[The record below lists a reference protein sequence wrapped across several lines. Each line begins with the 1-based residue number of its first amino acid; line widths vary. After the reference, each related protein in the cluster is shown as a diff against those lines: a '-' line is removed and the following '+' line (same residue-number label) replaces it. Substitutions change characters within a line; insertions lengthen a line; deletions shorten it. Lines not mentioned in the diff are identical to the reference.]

1 MFKVRFMLVAK
12 RWRKN
17 MTTENTPELDNFFAT
32 IQNPYPSYA
41 YLREHEPV
49 HWNPMFSCFTLTRYD
64 DVNMVFSDSQRFS
77 SNVWSDVPE
86 RAGFMGEDEKSRS
99 LRQIIPFLAY
109 NLQGMDPPGHTRQRT
124 LMTKTF
130 TPRMIEAFRPTVQ
143 KLVDELI
150 DQRLAEGTMDI
161 VADLAYPLPS
171 NVILDLLGIPR
182 DGRSYIK
189 ASAEAINEFVATLL
203 FYGGSNWQKLAR
215 IFTEVKAY
223 LKSLIAQRRKHPGDD
238 LLTKMVQAEEN
249 GDMLSEDEIVIA
261 TNFLLF
267 AGHETTANL
276 IAVGMY
282 YLLQQPEQMAQLR
295 TDPAK
300 IPAAVE
306 ELLRYVSPVH
316 MLARRAMQDVTLRG
330 VTIPKDSSIYLLIG
344 AANRDPEKFPDPE
357 KLDINRPPVRSLG
370 FGYGIHYCIGA
381 ALARVESQVA
391 FNSILRRLP
400 DLHMTVETPEFRP
413 NYSLRGLVAL
423 PVAFR

>member
-1 MFKVRFMLVAK
+1 M
-12 RWRKN
+12 
-17 MTTENTPELDNFFAT
+17 MTGENTLELDNFFAT
-32 IQNPYPSYA
+32 IQNPYPVYT
-41 YLREHEPV
+41 YLRENEPV
-49 HWNPMFSCFTLTRYD
+49 RWNPMFVSFMLTRYD
-64 DVNMVFSDSQRFS
+64 DVSMVFSDPRRFS
-77 SNVWSDVPE
+77 SDIWTGLPE
-86 RAGFMGEDEKSRS
+86 AIGFTGEDESGQN
-99 LRQIIPFLAY
+99 LRKIIPFLAY
-109 NLQGMDPPGHTRQRT
+109 NLQGMDPPGHTRQRA
-124 LMTKTF
+124 LMMQTF
-130 TPRMIEAFRPTVQ
+130 TPRLIESFRPTAQ

-150 DQRLAEGTMDI
+150 DQRLPHGNMDL

-182 DGRSYIK
+182 SGRPYIR
-189 ASAEAINEFVATLL
+189 ASSEAINEFVATI
-203 FYGGSNWQKLAR
+203 
-215 IFTEVKAY
+215 IFTGPQVWPRLAGVFAEVTAY
-223 LKSLIAQRRKHPGDD
+223 LKSLIAERRKHPGED
-238 LLTKMVQAEEN
+238 LLSKMVQAEEN

-282 YLLQQPEQMAQLR
+282 YLMQNPDQMAQLR
-295 TDPAK
+295 ADPSK

-316 MLARRAMQDVTLRG
+316 TLARRSSQEVTIRG

-381 ALARVESQVA
+381 ALARLESQVA
-391 FNSILRRLP
+391 FETITRRLP
-400 DLHMTVETPEFRP
+400 AIQMTVETPKFRP
-413 NYSLRGLVAL
+413 NYSLRGLKSL
-423 PVAFR
+423 PVAFG

>member
-1 MFKVRFMLVAK
+1 
-12 RWRKN
+12 
-17 MTTENTPELDNFFAT
+17 MTAENTLELDNFFAT
-32 IQNPYPSYA
+32 MQNPYPVYT
-41 YLREHEPV
+41 YLREYEPV
-49 HWNPMFSCFTLTRYD
+49 RWNPMFNCFMLTRYD
-64 DVNMVFSDSQRFS
+64 DVNLAFSDYRRFS
-77 SNVWSDVPE
+77 SNIWSDAPE
-86 RAGFMGEDEKSRS
+86 ILGFTGEDEKSQS

-124 LMTKTF
+124 LMLKTF
-130 TPRMIEAFRPTVQ
+130 TPRMLEVFRPTVQ

-150 DQRLAEGTMDI
+150 DQRLAEGKMDI

-182 DGRSYIK
+182 SGRPYIK
-189 ASAEAINEFVATLL
+189 ASAEAINEFVATIL
-203 FYGGSNWQKLAR
+203 FYGSEIWQRLAGV
-215 IFTEVKAY
+215 FAEVTAY
-223 LKSLIAQRRKHPGDD
+223 LKSLIAERRKHPGED

-276 IAVGMY
+276 IAAGLY
-282 YLLQQPEQMAQLR
+282 YLMQNAEQMAQLR
-295 TDPAK
+295 ADPSK

-316 MLARRAMQDVTLRG
+316 VLARRTSQEVTIRG
-330 VTIPKDSSIYLLIG
+330 VSIPQDSSIYLLIG

-381 ALARVESQVA
+381 ALARMESQVA
-391 FNSILRRLP
+391 FDTIIRRLP
-400 DLHMTVETPEFRP
+400 DLKMAGETPEFRP
-413 NYSLRGLVAL
+413 NYSLRGLIAL
-423 PVAFR
+423 PVEFRQMPGQGSGSVN